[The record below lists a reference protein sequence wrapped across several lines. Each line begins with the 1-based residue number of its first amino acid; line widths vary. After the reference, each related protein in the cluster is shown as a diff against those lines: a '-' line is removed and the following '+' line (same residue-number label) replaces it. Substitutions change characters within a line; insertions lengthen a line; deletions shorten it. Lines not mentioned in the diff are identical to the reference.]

1 MKYNDFKND
10 MVALYNNGSMVSIA
24 VGKLIAMIV
33 VEHLWDQGNVFQIL
47 DDNDTSM
54 IFIEDSIT
62 AIDKSNDGLGDVYT
76 VVQDGI
82 QFIISV
88 I

>member
-1 MKYNDFKND
+1 
-10 MVALYNNGSMVSIA
+10 
-24 VGKLIAMIV
+24 
-33 VEHLWDQGNVFQIL
+33 
-47 DDNDTSM
+47 M